1 MASSNQT
8 GLGINKKRSQQ
19 VLKTSI
25 DVLQEY
31 SKWADEE
38 KENPYLAV
46 KDLYSIV
53 YDEWRE
59 SGRQVSWTKKE
70 FSCLLSSHVRQPLE
84 GFDKIEKHRKL
95 NRHGVREIHYKV
107 MENGEMRI

>member
-1 MASSNQT
+1 MASSNRT

-38 KENPYLAV
+38 NEDSYLAI
-46 KDLYSIV
+46 KDLHTIV
-53 YDEWRE
+53 YDDWRE
-59 SGRQVSWTKKE
+59 QGRQVSWTKKRVLNPSFRLMSE
-70 FSCLLSSHVRQPLE
+70 ILLKILPSLRKTENLIEQVFVRYIT
-84 GFDKIEKHRKL
+84 G
-95 NRHGVREIHYKV
+95 
-107 MENGEMRI
+107 